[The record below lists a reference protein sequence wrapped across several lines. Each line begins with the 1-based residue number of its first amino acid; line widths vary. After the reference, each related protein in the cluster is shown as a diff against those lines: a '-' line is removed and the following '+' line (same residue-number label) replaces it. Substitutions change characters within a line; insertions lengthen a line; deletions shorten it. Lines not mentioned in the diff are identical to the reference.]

1 MTTATQERPKTKE
14 PWEMTRAE
22 RQAEVARLKAENQAV
37 LATPLLSE
45 GSISPWQVGAMGKQQ
60 RARWEKNAMLRMDV
74 ESRIK
79 TLESDERIA
88 RAKARAEAVEADTTA
103 RTTWMHTKD
112 DWVAARLADK
122 PPSLSHLT
130 DKQFAK
136 FEAKR
141 HAKDVKW
148 AVSASKPVPA
158 EVLKDYPEL
167 APAIPKA
174 APGAPEGGLQVD
186 MMGKTT
192 LVQPKGKGKAV
203 TAGMDDYQ
211 KLQAMKEQAKPKG
224 KEAAILPHPSGDGY
238 AISVGTNRWVSGGA
252 GPMGGGSIGRW
263 PTSDAAERE
272 AARLG
277 YGVIATTVETKGKP
291 EPASD
296 IEVGDFIGLKGE
308 IGKGI
313 RAPRGFVEGEGT
325 IGKNIPAWKVRQ
337 GDDSITL
344 IPKADATAIGKP
356 PPPPKGLPKL
366 EKPEPAKPTP
376 KPTAPAKP
384 KTKAKLPTLPPVP
397 EGTISHE
404 DMQILLAGMEL
415 KAEAIEERVYR
426 GKAELEAIKEE
437 QDPRLAKL
445 TAIIPRT
452 KERATELTH
461 ITKGQYRKVWGREPK
476 PQILTKDGK
485 SVRWEYALDE
495 IAQELHL
502 EDKAQREGVNPDEYV
517 KRLIEGALDTKHM
530 IAAMQSEIDSDERT
544 LKAIDRLKAGM
555 KTREAAVTRGPVT
568 RTIAKVE
575 PKARD
580 KATRT
585 AKQMAKDEALKLVE
599 KIQSQ
604 RTPAALAMD
613 NSILSQKVVPLHQA
627 HVWAKAPNRYDI
639 KGVDTPGRGRI
650 VTGVG
655 YADKGTKRMAR
666 KPRKGW
672 KRVKFT

>member
-1 MTTATQERPKTKE
+1 MATATKE
-14 PWEMTRAE
+14 KRVRYHKGSVDDAVRA
-22 RQAEVARLKAENQAV
+22 AK
-37 LATPLLSE
+37 
-45 GSISPWQVGAMGKQQ
+45 K
-60 RARWEKNAMLRMDV
+60 
-74 ESRIK
+74 
-79 TLESDERIA
+79 LESKDNLYVFATREGMAIA
-88 RAKARAEAVEADTTA
+88 RE
-103 RTTWMHTKD
+103 
-112 DWVAARLADK
+112 K
-122 PPSLSHLT
+122 PPFGQQHVMVRPDGT
-130 DKQFAK
+130 HKTVP
-136 FEAKR
+136 
-141 HAKDVKW
+141 HAY
-148 AVSASKPVPA
+148 VP
-158 EVLKDYPEL
+158 PET
-167 APAIPKA
+167 APDTGIQH
-174 APGAPEGGLQVD
+174 G
-186 MMGKTT
+186 MMGMGSKIHAQK
-192 LVQPKGKGKAV
+192 LAAKPV

-211 KLQAMKEQAKPKG
+211 KLQEMKEGAKPK
-224 KEAAILPHPSGDGY
+224 S
-238 AISVGTNRWVSGGA
+238 
-252 GPMGGGSIGRW
+252 
-263 PTSDAAERE
+263 
-272 AARLG
+272 
-277 YGVIATTVETKGKP
+277 KP

-344 IPKADATAIGKP
+344 IPKADARAIGKP

-376 KPTAPAKP
+376 KPKAAAKP
-384 KTKAKLPTLPPVP
+384 KPKAKLPTLPPAP

-426 GKAELEAIKEE
+426 GKAELEAIKEG

-445 TAIIPRT
+445 TALIPRT
-452 KERATELTH
+452 KEGATELTH

-495 IAQELHL
+495 VAQELHL
-502 EDKAQREGVNPDEYV
+502 EDKARREGVNPDEYV

-544 LKAIDRLKAGM
+544 LKAIERLKTGM
-555 KTREAAVTRGPVT
+555 KTREATVTRGPVT
-568 RTIAKVE
+568 RTIARVE

-580 KATRT
+580 KSMRV

-599 KIQSQ
+599 RIQSQ

-613 NSILSQKVVPLHQA
+613 NAILSQKVVPLEKA

-639 KGVDTPGRGRI
+639 RGVDTPSRGRI
-650 VTGVG
+650 VAGVG
-655 YADKGTKRMAR
+655 YADKGAKRIAR

-672 KRVKFT
+672 KKVKFT